1 MSVKEKVFTYE
12 DIDRIPEGC
21 EVIKGR
27 LRELAPTT
35 AVQGYYKAEIA
46 WWIDEQKEAEG
57 YVLVGEVGLV
67 ISRNP
72 LTVRCADIVFLSKE
86 KVKELPKGLI
96 EVPPDLVVEI
106 VSPSNTYEEIEEKIA
121 DYMGFGVGRILI
133 VEPAIRKVTLINE
146 ERKIAILGFDQE
158 VEILPGIRLK
168 MAELGGGE

>member
-27 LRELAPTT
+27 LRELAPT
-35 AVQGYYKAEIA
+35 GGEHGFYEAEIGY
-46 WWIDEQKEAEG
+46 ELRKRKPKG

-121 DYMGFGVGRILI
+121 DYMGFGVWRILI